1 VDARTRFPALRG
13 PAGAVARG
21 PVVRLLRLETAGFRN
36 LAPAGL
42 EFPARGVVLTGLNGQ
57 GKTNLL
63 EAASYPVL
71 FRSFRGASDAEL
83 ARFEASGFRVGIA
96 FHDGRRERSAEAA
109 FQAAGRRK
117 RLAIDGAEVP
127 RLVDA
132 VGEWLAVAF
141 QPADVALASGP
152 ALLRRQYLDRVLA
165 LSNREYLTALSRYR
179 AALAQRNAALRQDR
193 RAMAEAF
200 DAPLTAAG
208 SRLVTA
214 RLAWVAEVSELF
226 AAELAAL
233 GERGEIA
240 LGYEGA
246 AELADPAAWAPALAR
261 SADADRARRATTIGP
276 HRDDLGLRLGGRV
289 LRDYGSTGQQRSAA
303 IVLRLVELV
312 TLERARGAAPAL
324 LLDDVFAELDAER
337 QRRLATRLL
346 ASEGSQ
352 VLVTAPR
359 SDELPRG
366 LDLQAWHVSGGE
378 VRTA

>member
-1 VDARTRFPALRG
+1 M
-13 PAGAVARG
+13 
-21 PVVRLLRLETAGFRN
+21 RLLRLETAGFRN
-36 LAPAGL
+36 LSPGGL

-63 EAASYPVL
+63 EAVSYPVL

-83 ARFEASGFRVGIA
+83 VRFEAPGFRVGIV
-96 FHDGRRERSAEAA
+96 FQDGRHERAAEAT
-109 FQAAGRRK
+109 FQVAGRRK
-117 RLAIDGAEVP
+117 GLSVDGAEVP

-132 VGEWLAVAF
+132 VGAWLAVAF

-165 LSNREYLTALSRYR
+165 LSDRGYLAALSRYR

-193 RAMAEAF
+193 RALAEAF
-200 DAPLTAAG
+200 DSPLSSSG
-208 SRLVTA
+208 SRLVAA
-214 RLAWVAEVSELF
+214 RLGWIAMVGELF
-226 AAELAAL
+226 GAELAGL
-233 GERGEIA
+233 GESGMIA
-240 LGYEGA
+240 LEYAGS
-246 AELADPAAWAPALAR
+246 AELADEAAWPTALA
-261 SADADRARRATTIGP
+261 SAADADRARRATTLGP
-276 HRDDLGLRLGGRV
+276 HRDDLVLRLDGRV

-312 TLERARGAAPAL
+312 TLQRSRGSSPTL

-337 QRRLATRLL
+337 QRRLAARLL
-346 ASEGSQ
+346 AGGEEQ

-359 SDELPRG
+359 TDELPRG
-366 LDLQAWHVSGGE
+366 LDLPAWHVSGGE

>member
-152 ALLRRQYLDRVLA
+152 GHSPTGNISRRC
-165 LSNREYLTALSRYR
+165 R
-179 AALAQRNAALRQDR
+179 ATGR
-193 RAMAEAF
+193 RWPSGM
-200 DAPLTAAG
+200 
-208 SRLVTA
+208 R
-214 RLAWVAEVSELF
+214 
-226 AAELAAL
+226 
-233 GERGEIA
+233 
-240 LGYEGA
+240 
-246 AELADPAAWAPALAR
+246 R
-261 SADADRARRATTIGP
+261 SART
-276 HRDDLGLRLGGRV
+276 GGRWP
-289 LRDYGSTGQQRSAA
+289 RRSM
-303 IVLRLVELV
+303 
-312 TLERARGAAPAL
+312 
-324 LLDDVFAELDAER
+324 
-337 QRRLATRLL
+337 
-346 ASEGSQ
+346 
-352 VLVTAPR
+352 PR
-359 SDELPRG
+359 SPPREAG
-366 LDLQAWHVSGGE
+366 W
-378 VRTA
+378 